1 MSHVLQK
8 ELDHLKRMILSLS
21 AVVEESVANAV
32 RAVERRDPQLAQR
45 IIDAD
50 RMIDLTEVDIEEEC
64 LKVMALHQ
72 PVASDLRFLAAA
84 LKINGDLE
92 RIGDLAVN
100 VAERAVFLS
109 SREPL
114 AHPPID
120 LGLMADK
127 VQAMLRQ
134 SLDAL
139 VNMDSRLAHQIG
151 ALDDEVDNLNR
162 DNFTSIQN
170 EIPKDLP
177 HIESLMQ
184 YLSISRYLERIA
196 DHASNIAEDVV
207 YLIEGSI
214 IRHKASESQ
223 ISPPRNPENPES

>member
-21 AVVEESVANAV
+21 AVVEEAVSHSV

-72 PVASDLRFLAAA
+72 PVASDLRFIAAA
-84 LKINGDLE
+84 MKINGDLE

-100 VAERAVFLS
+100 IAERAVFLS
-109 SREPL
+109 SRESLPP
-114 AHPPID
+114 PPID
-120 LGLMADK
+120 LGLMAEK
-127 VQAMLRQ
+127 VQTMLRQ

-139 VNMDSRLAHQIG
+139 VNMDAQLAHQVG
-151 ALDDEVDNLNR
+151 ALDDEVDNMNR
-162 DNFTSIQN
+162 QNFARIQD
-170 EIPKDLP
+170 EIPRNLAEID
-177 HIESLMQ
+177 SLMQ

-214 IRHKASESQ
+214 IRHRGSEFGS
-223 ISPPRNPENPES
+223 SPPNQSQ

>member
-8 ELDHLKRMILSLS
+8 ELDHLKRMLLSLS
-21 AVVEESVANAV
+21 AVVEESVSRSV
-32 RAVERRDPQLAQR
+32 RAVERRDHQLAES
-45 IIDAD
+45 IINSD
-50 RMIDLTEVDIEEEC
+50 RAVDLTEVDIEEEC

-72 PVASDLRFLAAA
+72 PVASDLRFIAAA

-92 RIGDLAVN
+92 RIGDLSVN
-100 VAERAVFLS
+100 IAERAVFLS
-109 SREPL
+109 SRDAL
-114 AHPPID
+114 AQPPIN

-127 VQAMLRQ
+127 VQAMLHQ

-139 VNMDSRLAHQIG
+139 VNMDAQLARHIG
-151 ALDDEVDNLNR
+151 ALDDEIDDLNR
-162 DNFTSIQN
+162 DNFTKIQD
-170 EIPKDLP
+170 EIPRDLP

-184 YLSISRYLERIA
+184 YLSVSRYLERIA

-214 IRHKASESQ
+214 IRHKASESGSS
-223 ISPPRNPENPES
+223 SPNNSQ

>member
-1 MSHVLQK
+1 MSLVLQK
-8 ELDHLKRMILSLS
+8 ELDRLKRMILSLS
-21 AVVEESVANAV
+21 AVVEEAVLLSV
-32 RAVERRDPQLAQR
+32 RAVERRDLQAARR
-45 IIDAD
+45 IVDSD
-50 RMIDLTEVDIEEEC
+50 RNIDLTEVDIEEEC
-64 LKVMALHQ
+64 LKIMALHQ
-72 PVASDLRFLAAA
+72 PVASDLRLIYAV

-100 VAERAVFLS
+100 IAERAVFLA

-114 AHPPID
+114 KPPID
-120 LGLMADK
+120 FSLMASK

-134 SLDAL
+134 SLDAFI
-139 VNMDSRLAHQIG
+139 NHDAHLASQVG
-151 ALDDEVDNLNR
+151 ALDDEVDELNR
-162 DNFTSIQN
+162 LNFARIQE

-223 ISPPRNPENPES
+223 TSPPPESP